1 MAQSVLGSLTFGYRP
16 LWNRARS
23 LAGVRLHVH
32 ADDPGVDGLHI
43 LRTVEEL
50 WSAESPGLLLASSS
64 RELLAGLLGHA
75 TRADAALEVPAA
87 WLGDATLRAAVR
99 GAHARGAQ
107 LVLAGTPDELRP
119 LEAERWAVR
128 RAVQLTPTDAATAL
142 QAARRARSTAAGA
155 RMAGR
160 AADSPVGP
168 DTLVDG
174 VASRDLAEHALDQ
187 QGAWA
192 VAGWPVE
199 DMLHRYR
206 GQPLPPTRRAIVQ
219 TMNAL
224 DAEQSLDRIELA
236 FAQEPALAYRLLI
249 YLNSAGLGL
258 RSGIASLRHG
268 FMMLGFR
275 TLNRWLA
282 EQLTHASD
290 DASLRPVNTSIVVRS
305 QLMHHLMDVGI
316 EEDLRREIYLC
327 GLFSQLDLVMDEPMR
342 ASLARIPLPDRIAM
356 ALLADD
362 GPYAPT
368 LQVACALESDDPA
381 AVRALRQTYE
391 MEPEDVNR
399 ALLRTLAALG
409 RQGGGTA

>member
-1 MAQSVLGSLTFGYRP
+1 
-16 LWNRARS
+16 
-23 LAGVRLHVH
+23 VH
-32 ADDPGVDGLHI
+32 PDDPGVDGLHL
-43 LRTVEEL
+43 LRTIEES
-50 WSAESPGLLLASSS
+50 WSAESPDLLLAARS
-64 RELLAGLLGHA
+64 RELLAGLLAHA
-75 TRADAALEVPAA
+75 TRADPAIEVPAA
-87 WLGDATLRAAVR
+87 WLDDTRLRTAVG
-99 GAHARGAQ
+99 GAHARGAR
-107 LVLAGTPDELRP
+107 LLLAGTPDELRP

-128 RAVQLTPTDAATAL
+128 RAVQLTPTDAAVAL
-142 QAARRARSTAAGA
+142 QAALRARSTAAGA

-160 AADSPVGP
+160 AGDSPVAP

-174 VASRDLAEHALDQ
+174 VASRALAEHALDQ

-192 VAGWPVE
+192 VAGWPLE
-199 DMLHRYR
+199 DVLHRYQ

-258 RSGIASLRHG
+258 RNGIASLRHG

-290 DASLRPVNTSIVVRS
+290 DVSLRPVNASMVLRS
-305 QLMHHLMDVGI
+305 QLMHHLMDAGI

-327 GLFSQLDLVMDEPMR
+327 GLFSQLDLVMDEPLR
-342 ASLARIPLPDRIAM
+342 ASLARIPLPDRIV
-356 ALLADD
+356 LAVLGST

-368 LQVACALESDDPA
+368 LQVAFALESDDPKP
-381 AVRALRQTYE
+381 VRTLRAEHE
-391 MEPEDVNR
+391 MEPEDINR
-399 ALLRTLAALG
+399 ALLRTLAAYG
-409 RQGGGTA
+409 AQGGR